1 MLLSTGWQM
10 GWVSNWKDFGK
21 MANNPLNLTLRFIL
35 ELVGLFALGYWGW
48 TQHDGLY
55 RWLLAAGLPL
65 LATVLWGTFRVP
77 NDPGPAPVAVPGWV
91 RLLLEAAYFT
101 SAVLAFYGS
110 QKPAWAMIFGLV
122 VVVHYLI
129 SYDRVTLLLR
139 NRTP

>member
-35 ELVGLFALGYWGW
+35 ELVGLFALGYWEW